1 MRKRRLRKYFSV
13 SPLVALSVVAAT
25 VTVVP
30 QVSADTTEGTTTAAA
45 DSASPRLF
53 SAPGEQLG
61 SGYTSSPDSI
71 VQATGDAEGLH
82 ILAAKESDG
91 FSFYE
96 IARLNR
102 KELSDVGPWT
112 GYVCT
117 TGSGNYA
124 AAVYAPSA
132 WSNEPGAYSAG
143 AFAAVIRLSDGK
155 VTEVPDRVQLAYF
168 TPGCG
173 TGDEVAFTSSSA
185 TDTSAGSTTVMSVD
199 AATGSVTSRRTVK
212 GHLTHVT
219 PTRKST
225 VGVLD
230 GNLVDLKGDG
240 KKLSARKLAAMPG
253 PMFALTASND
263 GSVDVGTVDGD
274 KSVIS
279 RFDGKALTELGRAP
293 KGKVKL
299 LRVAEGS
306 AVVGD
311 VKGIDTAKAPGLAKH
326 AVDGRVAGISR
337 KGHLVTNSVFSEQMK
352 GITVGAGAA
361 SKKGAGTLTVKA
373 TALRTGVKASTLVD
387 ADRER
392 PRSEAWPSVDPVA
405 YTVAG
410 PDDVDPATCGEGMP
424 ETQCISGSGAQI
436 RGEIWDMETPCI
448 VKRNDPKRQALQ
460 ASANMV
466 EWAVD
471 QAVHGELNVSRPQNW
486 HSTGLAAYT
495 PQGLFPKPKLT
506 GGGEIPAQVMLGIL
520 AQESN
525 FKQASWHSMNG
536 DSGNV
541 TKSDWYGNE
550 NGIHGYPNK
559 SRADCGYGIAQVTT
573 GMSELHNP
581 TLSTLEAGA
590 VTTDYAANIAA
601 GLGILAEKWNQ
612 LKQLGMQTNNG
623 SPAYIENWYMALW
636 GYNSGVYMPGVE
648 NPTGVVGLGYFN
660 NPVNPEYPADRQ
672 PFLRYSYDDA
682 SRPGEWSYQEKI
694 FGWAEVPQM
703 TWDGEESYS
712 EPDMP
717 LGVVKVAPRTLF
729 CTPSINSCDPDAA
742 DPCPSWDEQCRW
754 DGSVDWMGSQS
765 TGNSSTEQLSYS
777 LGSGEPELRSKYGH
791 GPCIDHPSVYTN
803 AIIVDDLG
811 EHEDTYGCG
820 DFEAAD
826 DGKFTLQS
834 GDSITMEREDGSFR
848 ATPYIAPIDLH
859 QLGAGYDHHVY
870 FTHSYDYS
878 SQPFH
883 RITGRWQVNQHKLP
897 SGDQPGQRYKVYLHL
912 PSHGAEAVVRYDF
925 VPGDNTEGAKP
936 DYCNVNQG
944 TRSAGKDTWFEMGTF
959 SFWKGGYI
967 EADNIQK
974 GGTGDDNVVFDAIA
988 FVPYNSAE
996 PGACALVD
1004 GGL

>member
-1 MRKRRLRKYFSV
+1 MRKRRLRRYFSIN
-13 SPLVALSVVAAT
+13 PLIAMSVVAASAAL
-25 VTVVP
+25 VP
-30 QVSADTTEGTTTAAA
+30 LTSADTTVASTAADGTT
-45 DSASPRLF
+45 PRLF
-53 SAPGEQLG
+53 ATPSKDLG
-61 SGYTSSPDSI
+61 SGYASSADTI

-82 ILAAKESDG
+82 ILAARESDG

-102 KELSDVGPWT
+102 KQLSEVGPWT

-132 WSNEPGAYSAG
+132 WSNEPGAYESG

-173 TGDEVAFTSSSA
+173 AGDEVAFTSSSA
-185 TDTSAGSTTVMSVD
+185 TDRSAGSTTVTSVD
-199 AATGSVTSRRTVK
+199 AATGSVSSRRTVD
-212 GHLTHVT
+212 GYLTHVT
-219 PTRKST
+219 PTQNGT
-225 VGVLD
+225 VGVLA
-230 GNLVDLKGDG
+230 GSLVDLKGNG
-240 KKLSARKLAAMPG
+240 KKLSARKLAAVPG
-253 PMFALTASND
+253 PMFALTASKN
-263 GSVDVGTVDGD
+263 GTVDVGTVDG
-274 KSVIS
+274 KSSVIS
-279 RFDGKALTELGRAP
+279 RFDGKKFTELGRAP
-293 KGKVKL
+293 KGEVKL
-299 LRVAEGS
+299 LPVAGGD

-311 VKGIDTAKAPGLAKH
+311 VKGIDTSNAPGLSKH

-337 KGHLVTNSVFSEQMK
+337 HGHLVTNSVFSEQMK
-352 GITVGAGAA
+352 GITTSIGSPSEKGVG
-361 SKKGAGTLTVKA
+361 SLTIEA
-373 TALRTGVKASTLVD
+373 TALKTGAKATKLVD
-387 ADRER
+387 ADLER
-392 PRSEAWPSVDPVA
+392 PKPDSSLPIDPA
-405 YTVAG
+405 AFTVAG
-410 PDDVDPATCGEGMP
+410 DDDDDPPTCGEGMP
-424 ETQCISGSGAQI
+424 ETQCLSGSGAPVYGKV
-436 RGEIWDMETPCI
+436 GEMESPCI

-471 QAVHGELNVSRPQNW
+471 QAVHGELTVSRPKDW
-486 HSTGLAAYT
+486 HDTGLAAYT
-495 PQGLFPKPKLT
+495 PQGLFPKPLLS
-506 GGGEIPAQVMLGIL
+506 GGGEIPAQVMLGIM

-550 NGIHGYPNK
+550 NGIHGYPNRAK
-559 SRADCGYGIAQVTT
+559 ADCGYGIAQVTT
-573 GMSELHNP
+573 GMSEEHAEQFD
-581 TLSTLEAGA
+581 TLRAGA

-612 LKQLGMQTNNG
+612 LKALGMNTNNG

-636 GYNSGVYMPGVE
+636 GYNSGVYTSGS
-648 NPTGVVGLGYFN
+648 VGLGFFN
-660 NPVNPEYPADRQ
+660 NPINPRYPADRQ
-672 PFLRYSYDDA
+672 PFLRYSYNDA
-682 SRPGEWSYQEKI
+682 SHPGDWNYSEKI

-703 TWDGEESYS
+703 TWDAEESYS
-712 EPDMP
+712 EPTMP
-717 LGVVKVAPRTLF
+717 LGVVKAPPRTLF
-729 CTPSINSCDPDAA
+729 CNPSINACDADAA
-742 DPCPSWDEQCRW
+742 DPCPSWDASCYW
-754 DGSVDWMGSQS
+754 SGSVDWMGPQS
-765 TGNSSTEQLSYS
+765 TGNSSTENLSYS
-777 LGSGEPELRSKYGH
+777 LGSGEPELQSKYGH

-811 EHEDTYGCG
+811 QHEDTYDCG
-820 DFEAAD
+820 DFEGAD
-826 DGKFTLQS
+826 DGKFTLQA
-834 GDSITMEREDGSFR
+834 GDSITTLRDDGTFR

-870 FTHSYDYS
+870 FTHSYEYTE
-878 SQPFH
+878 PFH
-883 RITGRWQVNQHKLP
+883 RVTGRWQVNQEKLP

-925 VPGDNTEGAKP
+925 IPGDNTSGAKP

-959 SFWKGGYI
+959 SFWKGGRI
-967 EADNIQK
+967 EADNIHK

-988 FVPYNSAE
+988 FVPFNSAD

>member
-1 MRKRRLRKYFSV
+1 MRKRRLRKYFTMN
-13 SPLVALSVVAAT
+13 PLIAMSVVAASAAL
-25 VTVVP
+25 VP
-30 QVSADTTEGTTTAAA
+30 LASAETPVAPAAA
-45 DSASPRLF
+45 AATTPRLF
-53 SAPGEQLG
+53 STPSEDLG
-61 SGYTSSPDSI
+61 SGYASSPDTI

-82 ILAAKESDG
+82 ILAARESDG

-102 KELSDVGPWT
+102 KGLSDVGPWT

-132 WSNEPGAYSAG
+132 WSNEPGAYENG

-173 TGDEVAFTSSSA
+173 TDDEVAFTSSSA
-185 TDTSAGSTTVMSVD
+185 TDRSVGSTTVISVD
-199 AATGSVTSRRTVK
+199 AATGSVSSRRTVN
-212 GHLTHVT
+212 GYLTHVT
-219 PTRKST
+219 PTRTGT
-225 VGVLD
+225 VGVLGGD
-230 GNLVDLKGDG
+230 LVDLKGNG
-240 KKLSARKLAAMPG
+240 KKLSARKVAALPG
-253 PMFALTASND
+253 PMFALTASEN
-263 GSVDVGTVDGD
+263 GAVDVGTVDGE

-279 RFDGKALTELGRAP
+279 RFNGKDFTELGRAP

-299 LRVAEGS
+299 LATADGA

-311 VKGIDTAKAPGLAKH
+311 VKGIDTSKAPGLSKH

-337 KGHLVTNSVFSEQMK
+337 HGHLVTNSVFSEQMK
-352 GITVGAGAA
+352 GIVTSRVG
-361 SKKGAGTLTVKA
+361 SPSNEGAGTLTVKA
-373 TALRTGVKASTLVD
+373 TALKTGAKATTLVD
-387 ADRER
+387 ADRKR
-392 PRSEAWPSVDPVA
+392 PK
-405 YTVAG
+405 
-410 PDDVDPATCGEGMP
+410 PDSSLPMDPAAFTVTGEDDEDPRTCGEGGP
-424 ETQCISGSGAQI
+424 ESQCLSGSGAAVWGKV
-436 RGEIWDMETPCI
+436 GEMESPCI

-471 QAVHGELNVSRPQNW
+471 QAVHGNLTVSRPQNW
-486 HSTGLAAYT
+486 HDTGLAAYT
-495 PQGLFPKPKLT
+495 PQGLFPKPPLT
-506 GGGEIPAQVMLGIL
+506 GGGDIPAQVMLGIL

-541 TKSDWYGNE
+541 TKSDWYGNK
-550 NGIHGYPNK
+550 NGIHDYPNAAK
-559 SRADCGYGIAQVTT
+559 ADCGYGIAQVTT
-573 GMSELHNP
+573 GMSDKHNP
-581 TLSTLEAGA
+581 PLDTLRAGA

-612 LKQLGMQTNNG
+612 LKALGMGINNG
-623 SPAYIENWYMALW
+623 SPAYIENWYTALW
-636 GYNSGVYMPGVE
+636 GYNSGVYTSGA
-648 NPTGVVGLGYFN
+648 VGLGFFN
-660 NPVNPEYPADRQ
+660 NPVNPSYPADRQ

-682 SRPGEWSYQEKI
+682 SHPGEWNYPEKI
-694 FGWAEVPQM
+694 FGWAETPQM

-712 EPDMP
+712 EADMP
-717 LGVVKVAPRTLF
+717 FGVIKVAPRTLF
-729 CTPSINSCDPDAA
+729 CNPSLNACDPNAA
-742 DPCPSWDEQCRW
+742 DPCPSWDEQCYW
-754 DGSVDWMGSQS
+754 DGTVDWMGPQS
-765 TGNSSTEQLSYS
+765 TDNSSTEHLSYS
-777 LGSGEPELRSKYGH
+777 LGSGEPALQSKYEH

-811 EHEDTYGCG
+811 EHEDTYDCG

-826 DGKFTLQS
+826 DGKFTLQA
-834 GDSITMEREDGSFR
+834 GDNITTLRDDGTFR

-870 FTHSYDYS
+870 FTHSYAYS
-878 SQPFH
+878 ETFH
-883 RITGRWQVNQHKLP
+883 KVTGRWQVNQDKLP
-897 SGDQPGQRYKVYLHL
+897 SGDQPGERYKVYLHL

-925 VPGDNTEGAKP
+925 IPGDNTSGAKP

-944 TRSAGKDTWFEMGTF
+944 TRSAGADTWFEMGTF
-959 SFWKGGYI
+959 SFWKGGRI
-967 EADNIQK
+967 EMDNIQR

-988 FVPYNSAE
+988 FVPFNYAD
-996 PGACALVD
+996 PGACHLVD

>member
-1 MRKRRLRKYFSV
+1 MNPLIAMSV
-13 SPLVALSVVAAT
+13 LAASAVLVPLT
-25 VTVVP
+25 
-30 QVSADTTEGTTTAAA
+30 SADTTAAPTAADGA
-45 DSASPRLF
+45 TPRLF
-53 SAPGEQLG
+53 ATPSKDLG
-61 SGYTSSPDSI
+61 SGYASSPDAI

-82 ILAAKESDG
+82 ILAAKENDG

-102 KELSDVGPWT
+102 KELSDAGPWT

-132 WSNEPGAYSAG
+132 WSNEPGAYRSG

-185 TDTSAGSTTVMSVD
+185 TDRSAGSTTVTSVD
-199 AATGSVTSRRTVK
+199 AATGSVSSRRTVD
-212 GHLTHVT
+212 GYLTHVT
-219 PTRKST
+219 PTQKGT

-230 GNLVDLKGDG
+230 GSLVDLKGQG
-240 KKLSARKLAAMPG
+240 KELSARKLAPVPG
-253 PMFALTASND
+253 PMFALTASKD
-263 GSVDVGTVDGD
+263 GTVDVGTVDGE

-279 RFDGKALTELGRAP
+279 RFDGEDFTELGRAP

-299 LRVAEGS
+299 LPVAGGA

-311 VKGIDTAKAPGLAKH
+311 VKGIDTSKAPGLSKH
-326 AVDGRVAGISR
+326 AVDGQVAGISR
-337 KGHLVTNSVFSEQMK
+337 HGHLVTNSVFSEQMK
-352 GITVGAGAA
+352 GITTSIGSPSG
-361 SKKGAGTLTVKA
+361 KGAGSLTVKA
-373 TALRTGVKASTLVD
+373 TALRTGAKATKLVD
-387 ADRER
+387 ADRKR
-392 PRSEAWPSVDPVA
+392 PKLKSSLPM
-405 YTVAG
+405 
-410 PDDVDPATCGEGMP
+410 DPAAFPMADDDDPRTCGEGGP
-424 ETQCISGSGAQI
+424 ETQCLSGSGAPVWGKV
-436 RGEIWDMETPCI
+436 GEMETPCI

-471 QAVHGELNVSRPQNW
+471 QAVHGELKISRPQNW
-486 HSTGLAAYT
+486 HDTGLAAYT
-495 PQGLFPKPKLT
+495 PQGLFPKPSLT

-541 TKSDWYGNE
+541 TRSDWLGNE
-550 NGIHGYPNK
+550 NGIHGYPNRDK
-559 SRADCGYGIAQVTT
+559 ADCGYGIAQVTT
-573 GMSELHNP
+573 GMSEKHDQQLD
-581 TLSTLEAGA
+581 TLRAGA

-612 LKQLGMQTNNG
+612 LKALGMNTNNG

-636 GYNSGVYMPGVE
+636 GYNSGVYMPGAE
-648 NPTGVVGLGYFN
+648 NPSGIVGLGFFN
-660 NPVNPEYPADRQ
+660 NPINPEYPADRQ
-672 PFLRYSYDDA
+672 PFLRNSYNDA
-682 SRPGEWSYQEKI
+682 SRPGEWTYSEKI
-694 FGWAEVPQM
+694 LGWAEVPQM
-703 TWDGEESYS
+703 TWNGEESYS

-717 LGVVKVAPRTLF
+717 FGIVKAPPRDLF
-729 CTPSINSCDPDAA
+729 CEPSVNACNEDAA

-754 DGSVDWMGSQS
+754 SGSVDWMGPQS
-765 TGNSSTEQLSYS
+765 TGNSSTEKLNYS
-777 LGSGEPELRSKYGH
+777 LGSAEPELQSKYGH
-791 GPCIDHPSVYTN
+791 GPCIDHPSVYPN

-820 DFEAAD
+820 DFEGGW

-834 GDSITMEREDGSFR
+834 GDNITTLREDGSFR
-848 ATPYIAPIDLH
+848 ATPYIANIDLH

-870 FTHSYDYS
+870 FTHSYEYS
-878 SQPFH
+878 ENFH
-883 RITGRWQVNQHKLP
+883 RVTGRWQVNQNNLP
-897 SGDQPGQRYKVYLHL
+897 SGDQPGQRYKVYVHL

-925 VPGDNTEGAKP
+925 IPGDNTAGAKP

-959 SFWKGGYI
+959 SFWKGGRI
-967 EADNIQK
+967 EADNIHK

-988 FVPYNSAE
+988 FVPFNSPD